1 MSQCNWGYAT
11 DNGPCHWYK
20 SFPAARGFQQSPID
34 LTIAGSVFD
43 RGLNS
48 AKLTWHYEAE
58 DSKKVVNN
66 GHTITIQ
73 VDGARSSLTGGP
85 IVGEFKLAQFHF
97 HWGADN
103 NCGSEHTLDGRCYP
117 AEVHLVH
124 YNTFYGD
131 IGNAVDKPDGLCV
144 LGAFIELGRE
154 HKGAKE
160 LLELLPR
167 SCSCKGCEVDIDSV
181 DPATFLPDT
190 HDFFTYRG
198 SLTTPPLFES
208 VQWVNFLKPIEF
220 SEGQLAALRNL
231 HISEC
236 NDGPKM
242 VNNYR
247 PICPV
252 LNRKVSRN
260 FSA

>member
-1 MSQCNWGYAT
+1 MSCDWGYAPE
-11 DNGPCHWYK
+11 NGPCHWHK

-34 LTIAGSVFD
+34 LTISGSIFD
-43 RGLNS
+43 RGLNG
-48 AKLTWHYEAE
+48 AKLTWKYRGE
-58 DSKKVVNN
+58 DCKKVVNN
-66 GHTITIQ
+66 GHTVTVP
-73 VDGARSSLTGGP
+73 VDGERSSLTGGP

-97 HWGADN
+97 HWGSDN

-124 YNTFYGD
+124 YNTRYGD

-144 LGAFIELGRE
+144 LGAFIEVGHE
-154 HKGAKE
+154 HKGMKE
-160 LLELLPR
+160 LLDLLPR
-167 SCSCKGCEVDIDSV
+167 NCSCKGGETDLSSV
-181 DPATFLPDT
+181 DPASLLPDV
-190 HDFFTYRG
+190 HEFFTYRG

-220 SEGQLAALRNL
+220 SEGQLTALRSL
-231 HISEC
+231 CVTEC
-236 NDGPKM
+236 GDGPKM

-252 LNRKVSRN
+252 LNRKVTRN
-260 FSA
+260 FTA